1 MTITLQNTEKGQ
13 CYAVKFDRYR
23 QQVVDKL
30 KSSVSIRWWDK
41 QTGAWLIPATN
52 KCKAELDQLT
62 YYVRHFEP
70 VQWGTIAQSQTEEDV
85 AFQIPE
91 MPELDGEHGLKVQPY
106 PYQLQGIARGLQL
119 KRFIN
124 GDDMGLGK
132 QQPVSSY
139 VATPNSFRR
148 IGELQIGDEIFGRD
162 GNVYAVSGVFPQKER
177 RVFKVTFSDG
187 VSCECGPEHLWCVR
201 DVNRRRK
208 GKGWITKTT
217 QEIMDSGV
225 TYNLKGFGH
234 NHTRRK
240 WEIPMC
246 EPVKYKERLY
256 IIHPYIM
263 GVLLGDGHLC
273 GGNGKLSFSTP
284 DMDVAI
290 AERVRKLL
298 PGDMLLIRDDYAT
311 CPRYNI
317 TKNPTVHENRFYQE
331 IKRLKADKPSVEK
344 FIPYEYMHGSV
355 EQRIDLLRGLMD
367 TDGSGKKNRITYST
381 LSYGMARDIALLVRS
396 LGGQAI
402 IRRYDRRNEGKGVEF
417 QVNVRIK
424 VCPFY
429 LERKAAE
436 WNIKKTNYCSRYISS
451 IEYIREEDSVC
462 ISVTAPD
469 HLYLTNN
476 YIVTHNTL
484 ESIATINKA
493 DAFPCL
499 VICPNVVKI
508 NWQREWHKFTD
519 KKAMVLTDSVR
530 DSWPFFWQTG
540 MNQVFIVNYES
551 LRKYFVRRIMKAE
564 KWTLKDVEF
573 HNTIKLFKSVIIDES
588 HKVKST
594 ATQQTK
600 FCKGIASGKEYIILL
615 TGTPVVNKPKDLVA
629 QLGIMDRMID
639 MGGWKGFMLRYCS
652 GPNQASNLK
661 ELNYKLW
668 QHCFFRREKSK
679 VLTQLPDKV
688 RQIVSCEITNRKEY
702 MNAERDLIDYLKR
715 YKEADDEKI
724 QKSLKGEVMVRIG
737 ILKDITAR
745 GKLKEV
751 IDFVKDFRENGK
763 KIILFCNLHEIV
775 DRLMIA
781 FPSAVCVTGR
791 QNMQEKQASVDA
803 FQKNPKT
810 DVIICSIKAASAG
823 ITLTAASDVAFIE
836 LPWTYADCDQAESR
850 AHRIGQK
857 DSVNCYYLLGR
868 RTIDQKLYRI
878 IEEKK
883 HISNAVLGAEDNI
896 QTNIVDMVANLFDT
910 NEEEE

>member
-70 VQWGTIAQSQTEEDV
+70 VQWGTVAQSQTEEDV

-132 QQPVSSY
+132 
-139 VATPNSFRR
+139 
-148 IGELQIGDEIFGRD
+148 
-162 GNVYAVSGVFPQKER
+162 
-177 RVFKVTFSDG
+177 
-187 VSCECGPEHLWCVR
+187 
-201 DVNRRRK
+201 
-208 GKGWITKTT
+208 
-217 QEIMDSGV
+217 
-225 TYNLKGFGH
+225 
-234 NHTRRK
+234 
-240 WEIPMC
+240 
-246 EPVKYKERLY
+246 
-256 IIHPYIM
+256 
-263 GVLLGDGHLC
+263 
-273 GGNGKLSFSTP
+273 
-284 DMDVAI
+284 
-290 AERVRKLL
+290 
-298 PGDMLLIRDDYAT
+298 
-311 CPRYNI
+311 
-317 TKNPTVHENRFYQE
+317 
-331 IKRLKADKPSVEK
+331 
-344 FIPYEYMHGSV
+344 
-355 EQRIDLLRGLMD
+355 
-367 TDGSGKKNRITYST
+367 
-381 LSYGMARDIALLVRS
+381 
-396 LGGQAI
+396 
-402 IRRYDRRNEGKGVEF
+402 
-417 QVNVRIK
+417 
-424 VCPFY
+424 
-429 LERKAAE
+429 
-436 WNIKKTNYCSRYISS
+436 
-451 IEYIREEDSVC
+451 
-462 ISVTAPD
+462 
-469 HLYLTNN
+469 
-476 YIVTHNTL
+476 TL

-551 LRKYFVRRIMKAE
+551 LRKYFVRRITKAE

-702 MNAERDLIDYLKR
+702 MDAERDLIDYLKR

>member
-13 CYAVKFDRYR
+13 CYAVTFDRYR

-41 QTGAWLIPATN
+41 QTGAWMIPATN

-70 VQWGTIAQSQTEEDV
+70 VQWGTVSQSQAEEDI
-85 AFQIPE
+85 AFQIPD
-91 MPELDGEHGLKVQPY
+91 MPELEGDHGLKVQPY

-132 QQPVSSY
+132 
-139 VATPNSFRR
+139 
-148 IGELQIGDEIFGRD
+148 
-162 GNVYAVSGVFPQKER
+162 
-177 RVFKVTFSDG
+177 
-187 VSCECGPEHLWCVR
+187 
-201 DVNRRRK
+201 
-208 GKGWITKTT
+208 
-217 QEIMDSGV
+217 
-225 TYNLKGFGH
+225 
-234 NHTRRK
+234 
-240 WEIPMC
+240 
-246 EPVKYKERLY
+246 
-256 IIHPYIM
+256 
-263 GVLLGDGHLC
+263 
-273 GGNGKLSFSTP
+273 
-284 DMDVAI
+284 
-290 AERVRKLL
+290 
-298 PGDMLLIRDDYAT
+298 
-311 CPRYNI
+311 
-317 TKNPTVHENRFYQE
+317 
-331 IKRLKADKPSVEK
+331 
-344 FIPYEYMHGSV
+344 
-355 EQRIDLLRGLMD
+355 
-367 TDGSGKKNRITYST
+367 
-381 LSYGMARDIALLVRS
+381 
-396 LGGQAI
+396 
-402 IRRYDRRNEGKGVEF
+402 
-417 QVNVRIK
+417 
-424 VCPFY
+424 
-429 LERKAAE
+429 
-436 WNIKKTNYCSRYISS
+436 
-451 IEYIREEDSVC
+451 
-462 ISVTAPD
+462 
-469 HLYLTNN
+469 
-476 YIVTHNTL
+476 TL

-493 DAFPCL
+493 GAFPCL

-551 LRKYFVRRIMKAE
+551 LRKYFVRRITKAE

-600 FCKGIASGKEYIILL
+600 FCKGIATGKEYIILL

-688 RQIVSCEITNRKEY
+688 RQIVTCEITNRKEY
-702 MNAERDLIDYLKR
+702 LDAERDLIDYLKR
-715 YKEADDEKI
+715 YKEVDDEKI

-775 DRLMIA
+775 DRLLVA

-791 QNMQEKQASVDA
+791 QDMQEKQASVDA

-896 QTNIVDMVANLFDT
+896 QTNIVDMMANLFDT

>member
-23 QQVVDKL
+23 QQIVDKL

-70 VQWGTIAQSQTEEDV
+70 VQWGTVAQSQTEEDV

-132 QQPVSSY
+132 
-139 VATPNSFRR
+139 
-148 IGELQIGDEIFGRD
+148 
-162 GNVYAVSGVFPQKER
+162 
-177 RVFKVTFSDG
+177 
-187 VSCECGPEHLWCVR
+187 
-201 DVNRRRK
+201 
-208 GKGWITKTT
+208 
-217 QEIMDSGV
+217 
-225 TYNLKGFGH
+225 
-234 NHTRRK
+234 
-240 WEIPMC
+240 
-246 EPVKYKERLY
+246 
-256 IIHPYIM
+256 
-263 GVLLGDGHLC
+263 
-273 GGNGKLSFSTP
+273 
-284 DMDVAI
+284 
-290 AERVRKLL
+290 
-298 PGDMLLIRDDYAT
+298 
-311 CPRYNI
+311 
-317 TKNPTVHENRFYQE
+317 
-331 IKRLKADKPSVEK
+331 
-344 FIPYEYMHGSV
+344 
-355 EQRIDLLRGLMD
+355 
-367 TDGSGKKNRITYST
+367 
-381 LSYGMARDIALLVRS
+381 
-396 LGGQAI
+396 
-402 IRRYDRRNEGKGVEF
+402 
-417 QVNVRIK
+417 
-424 VCPFY
+424 
-429 LERKAAE
+429 
-436 WNIKKTNYCSRYISS
+436 
-451 IEYIREEDSVC
+451 
-462 ISVTAPD
+462 
-469 HLYLTNN
+469 
-476 YIVTHNTL
+476 TL

-508 NWQREWHKFTD
+508 NWQKEWHKFTD

-551 LRKYFVRRIMKAE
+551 LRKYFVRRITKAE

-702 MNAERDLIDYLKR
+702 MDAERDLIDYLKR

>member
-70 VQWGTIAQSQTEEDV
+70 VQWGTVAQSQTEEDV

-91 MPELDGEHGLKVQPY
+91 MPELDGDHGLKIQPY

-132 QQPVSSY
+132 
-139 VATPNSFRR
+139 
-148 IGELQIGDEIFGRD
+148 
-162 GNVYAVSGVFPQKER
+162 
-177 RVFKVTFSDG
+177 
-187 VSCECGPEHLWCVR
+187 
-201 DVNRRRK
+201 
-208 GKGWITKTT
+208 
-217 QEIMDSGV
+217 
-225 TYNLKGFGH
+225 
-234 NHTRRK
+234 
-240 WEIPMC
+240 
-246 EPVKYKERLY
+246 
-256 IIHPYIM
+256 
-263 GVLLGDGHLC
+263 
-273 GGNGKLSFSTP
+273 
-284 DMDVAI
+284 
-290 AERVRKLL
+290 
-298 PGDMLLIRDDYAT
+298 
-311 CPRYNI
+311 
-317 TKNPTVHENRFYQE
+317 
-331 IKRLKADKPSVEK
+331 
-344 FIPYEYMHGSV
+344 
-355 EQRIDLLRGLMD
+355 
-367 TDGSGKKNRITYST
+367 
-381 LSYGMARDIALLVRS
+381 
-396 LGGQAI
+396 
-402 IRRYDRRNEGKGVEF
+402 
-417 QVNVRIK
+417 
-424 VCPFY
+424 
-429 LERKAAE
+429 
-436 WNIKKTNYCSRYISS
+436 
-451 IEYIREEDSVC
+451 
-462 ISVTAPD
+462 
-469 HLYLTNN
+469 
-476 YIVTHNTL
+476 TL

-493 DAFPCL
+493 NAFPCL

-551 LRKYFVRRIMKAE
+551 LRKYFVRRITKAE

-668 QHCFFRREKSK
+668 QYCFFRREKSK

-702 MNAERDLIDYLKR
+702 MDAERDLIDYLKR

-896 QTNIVDMVANLFDT
+896 QTNIVDMMANLFDT

>member
-1 MTITLQNTEKGQ
+1 MTITLQNTAKGQ
-13 CYAVKFDRYR
+13 CYAVTFDRYR

-70 VQWGTIAQSQTEEDV
+70 VQWGTVAQSQTEEDV

-91 MPELDGEHGLKVQPY
+91 MPELEGDHGLKVQPY

-132 QQPVSSY
+132 
-139 VATPNSFRR
+139 
-148 IGELQIGDEIFGRD
+148 
-162 GNVYAVSGVFPQKER
+162 
-177 RVFKVTFSDG
+177 
-187 VSCECGPEHLWCVR
+187 
-201 DVNRRRK
+201 
-208 GKGWITKTT
+208 
-217 QEIMDSGV
+217 
-225 TYNLKGFGH
+225 
-234 NHTRRK
+234 
-240 WEIPMC
+240 
-246 EPVKYKERLY
+246 
-256 IIHPYIM
+256 
-263 GVLLGDGHLC
+263 
-273 GGNGKLSFSTP
+273 
-284 DMDVAI
+284 
-290 AERVRKLL
+290 
-298 PGDMLLIRDDYAT
+298 
-311 CPRYNI
+311 
-317 TKNPTVHENRFYQE
+317 
-331 IKRLKADKPSVEK
+331 
-344 FIPYEYMHGSV
+344 
-355 EQRIDLLRGLMD
+355 
-367 TDGSGKKNRITYST
+367 
-381 LSYGMARDIALLVRS
+381 
-396 LGGQAI
+396 
-402 IRRYDRRNEGKGVEF
+402 
-417 QVNVRIK
+417 
-424 VCPFY
+424 
-429 LERKAAE
+429 
-436 WNIKKTNYCSRYISS
+436 
-451 IEYIREEDSVC
+451 
-462 ISVTAPD
+462 
-469 HLYLTNN
+469 
-476 YIVTHNTL
+476 TL

-493 DAFPCL
+493 GAFPCL

-551 LRKYFVRRIMKAE
+551 LRKYFVRRIAKAE

-573 HNTIKLFKSVIIDES
+573 HNTIKLFRSVIIDES

-661 ELNYKLW
+661 ELNYSLW
-668 QHCFFRREKSK
+668 KHCFFRREKSK

-702 MNAERDLIDYLKR
+702 MDAERDLIDYLKR

-751 IDFVKDFRENGK
+751 IDFVNDFRENGK
-763 KIILFCNLHEIV
+763 KIILFCNLHDVV
-775 DRLMIA
+775 DRLLAA

-791 QNMQEKQASVDA
+791 QSMEEKQASVDA

>member
-23 QQVVDKL
+23 QQIVDKL

-62 YYVRHFEP
+62 YYVPHFEP
-70 VQWGTIAQSQTEEDV
+70 VQWGTVAQSQTEEDV

-132 QQPVSSY
+132 
-139 VATPNSFRR
+139 
-148 IGELQIGDEIFGRD
+148 
-162 GNVYAVSGVFPQKER
+162 
-177 RVFKVTFSDG
+177 
-187 VSCECGPEHLWCVR
+187 
-201 DVNRRRK
+201 
-208 GKGWITKTT
+208 
-217 QEIMDSGV
+217 
-225 TYNLKGFGH
+225 
-234 NHTRRK
+234 
-240 WEIPMC
+240 
-246 EPVKYKERLY
+246 
-256 IIHPYIM
+256 
-263 GVLLGDGHLC
+263 
-273 GGNGKLSFSTP
+273 
-284 DMDVAI
+284 
-290 AERVRKLL
+290 
-298 PGDMLLIRDDYAT
+298 
-311 CPRYNI
+311 
-317 TKNPTVHENRFYQE
+317 
-331 IKRLKADKPSVEK
+331 
-344 FIPYEYMHGSV
+344 
-355 EQRIDLLRGLMD
+355 
-367 TDGSGKKNRITYST
+367 
-381 LSYGMARDIALLVRS
+381 
-396 LGGQAI
+396 
-402 IRRYDRRNEGKGVEF
+402 
-417 QVNVRIK
+417 
-424 VCPFY
+424 
-429 LERKAAE
+429 
-436 WNIKKTNYCSRYISS
+436 
-451 IEYIREEDSVC
+451 
-462 ISVTAPD
+462 
-469 HLYLTNN
+469 
-476 YIVTHNTL
+476 TL

-551 LRKYFVRRIMKAE
+551 LRKYFVRRITKAE

-702 MNAERDLIDYLKR
+702 MDAERDLIDYLKR

>member
-70 VQWGTIAQSQTEEDV
+70 VQWGTVAQSQTEEDV

-91 MPELDGEHGLKVQPY
+91 MPELDGDHGLKVQPY

-132 QQPVSSY
+132 S
-139 VATPNSFRR
+139 
-148 IGELQIGDEIFGRD
+148 
-162 GNVYAVSGVFPQKER
+162 
-177 RVFKVTFSDG
+177 
-187 VSCECGPEHLWCVR
+187 
-201 DVNRRRK
+201 
-208 GKGWITKTT
+208 
-217 QEIMDSGV
+217 
-225 TYNLKGFGH
+225 
-234 NHTRRK
+234 
-240 WEIPMC
+240 
-246 EPVKYKERLY
+246 
-256 IIHPYIM
+256 
-263 GVLLGDGHLC
+263 
-273 GGNGKLSFSTP
+273 
-284 DMDVAI
+284 
-290 AERVRKLL
+290 
-298 PGDMLLIRDDYAT
+298 
-311 CPRYNI
+311 
-317 TKNPTVHENRFYQE
+317 
-331 IKRLKADKPSVEK
+331 
-344 FIPYEYMHGSV
+344 
-355 EQRIDLLRGLMD
+355 
-367 TDGSGKKNRITYST
+367 
-381 LSYGMARDIALLVRS
+381 
-396 LGGQAI
+396 
-402 IRRYDRRNEGKGVEF
+402 
-417 QVNVRIK
+417 
-424 VCPFY
+424 
-429 LERKAAE
+429 
-436 WNIKKTNYCSRYISS
+436 
-451 IEYIREEDSVC
+451 
-462 ISVTAPD
+462 
-469 HLYLTNN
+469 
-476 YIVTHNTL
+476 L

-551 LRKYFVRRIMKAE
+551 LRKYFVRRITKAE
-564 KWTLKDVEF
+564 RWTLKDVEF

-661 ELNYKLW
+661 ELNYRLW
-668 QHCFFRREKSK
+668 KHCFFRREKSK

-702 MNAERDLIDYLKR
+702 MDAERDLIDYLKR

-751 IDFVKDFRENGK
+751 IDFVKDFQENGK
-763 KIILFCNLHEIV
+763 KIILFCNLHDVV
-775 DRLMIA
+775 DRLLAA

-791 QNMQEKQASVDA
+791 QSMEEKQASVDA

>member
-52 KCKAELDQLT
+52 KSKAELDQLT
-62 YYVRHFEP
+62 YYVRYFEP

-132 QQPVSSY
+132 
-139 VATPNSFRR
+139 
-148 IGELQIGDEIFGRD
+148 
-162 GNVYAVSGVFPQKER
+162 
-177 RVFKVTFSDG
+177 
-187 VSCECGPEHLWCVR
+187 
-201 DVNRRRK
+201 
-208 GKGWITKTT
+208 
-217 QEIMDSGV
+217 
-225 TYNLKGFGH
+225 
-234 NHTRRK
+234 
-240 WEIPMC
+240 
-246 EPVKYKERLY
+246 
-256 IIHPYIM
+256 
-263 GVLLGDGHLC
+263 
-273 GGNGKLSFSTP
+273 
-284 DMDVAI
+284 
-290 AERVRKLL
+290 
-298 PGDMLLIRDDYAT
+298 
-311 CPRYNI
+311 
-317 TKNPTVHENRFYQE
+317 
-331 IKRLKADKPSVEK
+331 
-344 FIPYEYMHGSV
+344 
-355 EQRIDLLRGLMD
+355 
-367 TDGSGKKNRITYST
+367 
-381 LSYGMARDIALLVRS
+381 
-396 LGGQAI
+396 
-402 IRRYDRRNEGKGVEF
+402 
-417 QVNVRIK
+417 
-424 VCPFY
+424 
-429 LERKAAE
+429 
-436 WNIKKTNYCSRYISS
+436 
-451 IEYIREEDSVC
+451 
-462 ISVTAPD
+462 
-469 HLYLTNN
+469 
-476 YIVTHNTL
+476 TL

-551 LRKYFVRRIMKAE
+551 LRKYFVRRITKAE

-702 MNAERDLIDYLKR
+702 MDAERDLIDYLKR

-803 FQKNPKT
+803 FQKNSKT

-896 QTNIVDMVANLFDT
+896 QTNIVDMMANLFDT

>member
-23 QQVVDKL
+23 QQIVDKL

-70 VQWGTIAQSQTEEDV
+70 VQWGTVAQSQTEEDV

-132 QQPVSSY
+132 
-139 VATPNSFRR
+139 
-148 IGELQIGDEIFGRD
+148 
-162 GNVYAVSGVFPQKER
+162 
-177 RVFKVTFSDG
+177 
-187 VSCECGPEHLWCVR
+187 
-201 DVNRRRK
+201 
-208 GKGWITKTT
+208 
-217 QEIMDSGV
+217 
-225 TYNLKGFGH
+225 
-234 NHTRRK
+234 
-240 WEIPMC
+240 
-246 EPVKYKERLY
+246 
-256 IIHPYIM
+256 
-263 GVLLGDGHLC
+263 
-273 GGNGKLSFSTP
+273 
-284 DMDVAI
+284 
-290 AERVRKLL
+290 
-298 PGDMLLIRDDYAT
+298 
-311 CPRYNI
+311 
-317 TKNPTVHENRFYQE
+317 
-331 IKRLKADKPSVEK
+331 
-344 FIPYEYMHGSV
+344 
-355 EQRIDLLRGLMD
+355 
-367 TDGSGKKNRITYST
+367 
-381 LSYGMARDIALLVRS
+381 
-396 LGGQAI
+396 
-402 IRRYDRRNEGKGVEF
+402 
-417 QVNVRIK
+417 
-424 VCPFY
+424 
-429 LERKAAE
+429 
-436 WNIKKTNYCSRYISS
+436 
-451 IEYIREEDSVC
+451 
-462 ISVTAPD
+462 
-469 HLYLTNN
+469 
-476 YIVTHNTL
+476 TL

-551 LRKYFVRRIMKAE
+551 LRKYFVRRITKAE

-702 MNAERDLIDYLKR
+702 MDAERDLIDYLKR

-751 IDFVKDFRENGK
+751 IDFVKDLRENGK

>member
-132 QQPVSSY
+132 
-139 VATPNSFRR
+139 
-148 IGELQIGDEIFGRD
+148 
-162 GNVYAVSGVFPQKER
+162 
-177 RVFKVTFSDG
+177 
-187 VSCECGPEHLWCVR
+187 
-201 DVNRRRK
+201 
-208 GKGWITKTT
+208 
-217 QEIMDSGV
+217 
-225 TYNLKGFGH
+225 
-234 NHTRRK
+234 
-240 WEIPMC
+240 
-246 EPVKYKERLY
+246 
-256 IIHPYIM
+256 
-263 GVLLGDGHLC
+263 
-273 GGNGKLSFSTP
+273 
-284 DMDVAI
+284 
-290 AERVRKLL
+290 
-298 PGDMLLIRDDYAT
+298 
-311 CPRYNI
+311 
-317 TKNPTVHENRFYQE
+317 
-331 IKRLKADKPSVEK
+331 
-344 FIPYEYMHGSV
+344 
-355 EQRIDLLRGLMD
+355 
-367 TDGSGKKNRITYST
+367 
-381 LSYGMARDIALLVRS
+381 
-396 LGGQAI
+396 
-402 IRRYDRRNEGKGVEF
+402 
-417 QVNVRIK
+417 
-424 VCPFY
+424 
-429 LERKAAE
+429 
-436 WNIKKTNYCSRYISS
+436 
-451 IEYIREEDSVC
+451 
-462 ISVTAPD
+462 
-469 HLYLTNN
+469 
-476 YIVTHNTL
+476 TL

-493 DAFPCL
+493 NAFPCL

-551 LRKYFVRRIMKAE
+551 LRKYFVRRITKAE

-639 MGGWKGFMLRYCS
+639 MGGWKGFILRYCS

-702 MNAERDLIDYLKR
+702 MDAERDLIDYLKR

-751 IDFVKDFRENGK
+751 IDFVEDFRENGK

-896 QTNIVDMVANLFDT
+896 QTNIVDMMANLFDT

>member
-13 CYAVKFDRYR
+13 CYAVKFDRYH

-70 VQWGTIAQSQTEEDV
+70 VQWGTVAQSQTEEDV

-91 MPELDGEHGLKVQPY
+91 MPELDGDHGLKIQPY

-132 QQPVSSY
+132 S
-139 VATPNSFRR
+139 
-148 IGELQIGDEIFGRD
+148 
-162 GNVYAVSGVFPQKER
+162 
-177 RVFKVTFSDG
+177 
-187 VSCECGPEHLWCVR
+187 
-201 DVNRRRK
+201 
-208 GKGWITKTT
+208 
-217 QEIMDSGV
+217 
-225 TYNLKGFGH
+225 
-234 NHTRRK
+234 
-240 WEIPMC
+240 
-246 EPVKYKERLY
+246 
-256 IIHPYIM
+256 
-263 GVLLGDGHLC
+263 
-273 GGNGKLSFSTP
+273 
-284 DMDVAI
+284 
-290 AERVRKLL
+290 
-298 PGDMLLIRDDYAT
+298 
-311 CPRYNI
+311 
-317 TKNPTVHENRFYQE
+317 
-331 IKRLKADKPSVEK
+331 
-344 FIPYEYMHGSV
+344 
-355 EQRIDLLRGLMD
+355 
-367 TDGSGKKNRITYST
+367 
-381 LSYGMARDIALLVRS
+381 
-396 LGGQAI
+396 
-402 IRRYDRRNEGKGVEF
+402 
-417 QVNVRIK
+417 
-424 VCPFY
+424 
-429 LERKAAE
+429 
-436 WNIKKTNYCSRYISS
+436 
-451 IEYIREEDSVC
+451 
-462 ISVTAPD
+462 
-469 HLYLTNN
+469 
-476 YIVTHNTL
+476 L

-551 LRKYFVRRIMKAE
+551 LRKYFVRRITKAE

-600 FCKGIASGKEYIILL
+600 FCKGTASGKEYIILL

-702 MNAERDLIDYLKR
+702 MDAERDLIDYLKR

-896 QTNIVDMVANLFDT
+896 QTNIVDMMANLFDT

>member
-13 CYAVKFDRYR
+13 CYAVKFDRYH

-70 VQWGTIAQSQTEEDV
+70 VQWGTVAQSQTEEDV

-91 MPELDGEHGLKVQPY
+91 MPELDGDHGLKIQPY

-132 QQPVSSY
+132 S
-139 VATPNSFRR
+139 
-148 IGELQIGDEIFGRD
+148 
-162 GNVYAVSGVFPQKER
+162 
-177 RVFKVTFSDG
+177 
-187 VSCECGPEHLWCVR
+187 
-201 DVNRRRK
+201 
-208 GKGWITKTT
+208 
-217 QEIMDSGV
+217 
-225 TYNLKGFGH
+225 
-234 NHTRRK
+234 
-240 WEIPMC
+240 
-246 EPVKYKERLY
+246 
-256 IIHPYIM
+256 
-263 GVLLGDGHLC
+263 
-273 GGNGKLSFSTP
+273 
-284 DMDVAI
+284 
-290 AERVRKLL
+290 
-298 PGDMLLIRDDYAT
+298 
-311 CPRYNI
+311 
-317 TKNPTVHENRFYQE
+317 
-331 IKRLKADKPSVEK
+331 
-344 FIPYEYMHGSV
+344 
-355 EQRIDLLRGLMD
+355 
-367 TDGSGKKNRITYST
+367 
-381 LSYGMARDIALLVRS
+381 
-396 LGGQAI
+396 
-402 IRRYDRRNEGKGVEF
+402 
-417 QVNVRIK
+417 
-424 VCPFY
+424 
-429 LERKAAE
+429 
-436 WNIKKTNYCSRYISS
+436 
-451 IEYIREEDSVC
+451 
-462 ISVTAPD
+462 
-469 HLYLTNN
+469 
-476 YIVTHNTL
+476 L

-551 LRKYFVRRIMKAE
+551 LRKYFVRRITKAE

-702 MNAERDLIDYLKR
+702 MDAERDLIDYLKR

-857 DSVNCYYLLGR
+857 DSVNCYYLLGH

-896 QTNIVDMVANLFDT
+896 QTNIVDMMANLFDT
-910 NEEEE
+910 NE

>member
-23 QQVVDKL
+23 QQIVDKL

-70 VQWGTIAQSQTEEDV
+70 VQWGTVAQSQTEEDV

-132 QQPVSSY
+132 
-139 VATPNSFRR
+139 
-148 IGELQIGDEIFGRD
+148 
-162 GNVYAVSGVFPQKER
+162 
-177 RVFKVTFSDG
+177 
-187 VSCECGPEHLWCVR
+187 
-201 DVNRRRK
+201 
-208 GKGWITKTT
+208 
-217 QEIMDSGV
+217 
-225 TYNLKGFGH
+225 
-234 NHTRRK
+234 
-240 WEIPMC
+240 
-246 EPVKYKERLY
+246 
-256 IIHPYIM
+256 
-263 GVLLGDGHLC
+263 
-273 GGNGKLSFSTP
+273 
-284 DMDVAI
+284 
-290 AERVRKLL
+290 
-298 PGDMLLIRDDYAT
+298 
-311 CPRYNI
+311 
-317 TKNPTVHENRFYQE
+317 
-331 IKRLKADKPSVEK
+331 
-344 FIPYEYMHGSV
+344 
-355 EQRIDLLRGLMD
+355 
-367 TDGSGKKNRITYST
+367 
-381 LSYGMARDIALLVRS
+381 
-396 LGGQAI
+396 
-402 IRRYDRRNEGKGVEF
+402 
-417 QVNVRIK
+417 
-424 VCPFY
+424 
-429 LERKAAE
+429 
-436 WNIKKTNYCSRYISS
+436 
-451 IEYIREEDSVC
+451 
-462 ISVTAPD
+462 
-469 HLYLTNN
+469 
-476 YIVTHNTL
+476 TL

-551 LRKYFVRRIMKAE
+551 LRKYFVRRITKAE

-615 TGTPVVNKPKDLVA
+615 TRTPVVNKPKDLVA

-702 MNAERDLIDYLKR
+702 MDAERDLIDYLKR

-868 RTIDQKLYRI
+868 RIIDQKLYRI

>member
-132 QQPVSSY
+132 
-139 VATPNSFRR
+139 
-148 IGELQIGDEIFGRD
+148 
-162 GNVYAVSGVFPQKER
+162 
-177 RVFKVTFSDG
+177 
-187 VSCECGPEHLWCVR
+187 
-201 DVNRRRK
+201 
-208 GKGWITKTT
+208 
-217 QEIMDSGV
+217 
-225 TYNLKGFGH
+225 
-234 NHTRRK
+234 
-240 WEIPMC
+240 
-246 EPVKYKERLY
+246 
-256 IIHPYIM
+256 
-263 GVLLGDGHLC
+263 
-273 GGNGKLSFSTP
+273 
-284 DMDVAI
+284 
-290 AERVRKLL
+290 
-298 PGDMLLIRDDYAT
+298 
-311 CPRYNI
+311 
-317 TKNPTVHENRFYQE
+317 
-331 IKRLKADKPSVEK
+331 
-344 FIPYEYMHGSV
+344 
-355 EQRIDLLRGLMD
+355 
-367 TDGSGKKNRITYST
+367 
-381 LSYGMARDIALLVRS
+381 
-396 LGGQAI
+396 
-402 IRRYDRRNEGKGVEF
+402 
-417 QVNVRIK
+417 
-424 VCPFY
+424 
-429 LERKAAE
+429 
-436 WNIKKTNYCSRYISS
+436 
-451 IEYIREEDSVC
+451 
-462 ISVTAPD
+462 
-469 HLYLTNN
+469 
-476 YIVTHNTL
+476 TL

-551 LRKYFVRRIMKAE
+551 LRKYFVRRITKAE

-702 MNAERDLIDYLKR
+702 MDAERDLIDYLKR

-763 KIILFCNLHEIV
+763 KIILFCNLQEIV

-896 QTNIVDMVANLFDT
+896 QTNIVDMMANLFDT

>member
-132 QQPVSSY
+132 S
-139 VATPNSFRR
+139 
-148 IGELQIGDEIFGRD
+148 
-162 GNVYAVSGVFPQKER
+162 
-177 RVFKVTFSDG
+177 
-187 VSCECGPEHLWCVR
+187 
-201 DVNRRRK
+201 
-208 GKGWITKTT
+208 
-217 QEIMDSGV
+217 
-225 TYNLKGFGH
+225 
-234 NHTRRK
+234 
-240 WEIPMC
+240 
-246 EPVKYKERLY
+246 
-256 IIHPYIM
+256 
-263 GVLLGDGHLC
+263 
-273 GGNGKLSFSTP
+273 
-284 DMDVAI
+284 
-290 AERVRKLL
+290 
-298 PGDMLLIRDDYAT
+298 
-311 CPRYNI
+311 
-317 TKNPTVHENRFYQE
+317 
-331 IKRLKADKPSVEK
+331 
-344 FIPYEYMHGSV
+344 
-355 EQRIDLLRGLMD
+355 
-367 TDGSGKKNRITYST
+367 
-381 LSYGMARDIALLVRS
+381 
-396 LGGQAI
+396 
-402 IRRYDRRNEGKGVEF
+402 
-417 QVNVRIK
+417 
-424 VCPFY
+424 
-429 LERKAAE
+429 
-436 WNIKKTNYCSRYISS
+436 
-451 IEYIREEDSVC
+451 
-462 ISVTAPD
+462 
-469 HLYLTNN
+469 
-476 YIVTHNTL
+476 L

-508 NWQREWHKFTD
+508 NWQREWHRFTD

-551 LRKYFVRRIMKAE
+551 LRKYFVRRITKAE

-702 MNAERDLIDYLKR
+702 MDAERDLIDYLKR

-896 QTNIVDMVANLFDT
+896 QTNIVDMMANLFDT

>member
-132 QQPVSSY
+132 
-139 VATPNSFRR
+139 
-148 IGELQIGDEIFGRD
+148 
-162 GNVYAVSGVFPQKER
+162 
-177 RVFKVTFSDG
+177 
-187 VSCECGPEHLWCVR
+187 
-201 DVNRRRK
+201 
-208 GKGWITKTT
+208 
-217 QEIMDSGV
+217 
-225 TYNLKGFGH
+225 
-234 NHTRRK
+234 
-240 WEIPMC
+240 
-246 EPVKYKERLY
+246 
-256 IIHPYIM
+256 
-263 GVLLGDGHLC
+263 
-273 GGNGKLSFSTP
+273 
-284 DMDVAI
+284 
-290 AERVRKLL
+290 
-298 PGDMLLIRDDYAT
+298 
-311 CPRYNI
+311 
-317 TKNPTVHENRFYQE
+317 
-331 IKRLKADKPSVEK
+331 
-344 FIPYEYMHGSV
+344 
-355 EQRIDLLRGLMD
+355 
-367 TDGSGKKNRITYST
+367 
-381 LSYGMARDIALLVRS
+381 
-396 LGGQAI
+396 
-402 IRRYDRRNEGKGVEF
+402 
-417 QVNVRIK
+417 
-424 VCPFY
+424 
-429 LERKAAE
+429 
-436 WNIKKTNYCSRYISS
+436 
-451 IEYIREEDSVC
+451 
-462 ISVTAPD
+462 
-469 HLYLTNN
+469 
-476 YIVTHNTL
+476 TL

-493 DAFPCL
+493 NAFPCL

-551 LRKYFVRRIMKAE
+551 LRKYFVRRITKAE

-639 MGGWKGFMLRYCS
+639 MGGWKGFILRYCS

-702 MNAERDLIDYLKR
+702 MDAERDLIDYLKR

-896 QTNIVDMVANLFDT
+896 QTNIVDMMANLFDT

>member
-23 QQVVDKL
+23 QQIVDKL

-70 VQWGTIAQSQTEEDV
+70 VQWGPVAQSQTEEDV

-132 QQPVSSY
+132 
-139 VATPNSFRR
+139 
-148 IGELQIGDEIFGRD
+148 
-162 GNVYAVSGVFPQKER
+162 
-177 RVFKVTFSDG
+177 
-187 VSCECGPEHLWCVR
+187 
-201 DVNRRRK
+201 
-208 GKGWITKTT
+208 
-217 QEIMDSGV
+217 
-225 TYNLKGFGH
+225 
-234 NHTRRK
+234 
-240 WEIPMC
+240 
-246 EPVKYKERLY
+246 
-256 IIHPYIM
+256 
-263 GVLLGDGHLC
+263 
-273 GGNGKLSFSTP
+273 
-284 DMDVAI
+284 
-290 AERVRKLL
+290 
-298 PGDMLLIRDDYAT
+298 
-311 CPRYNI
+311 
-317 TKNPTVHENRFYQE
+317 
-331 IKRLKADKPSVEK
+331 
-344 FIPYEYMHGSV
+344 
-355 EQRIDLLRGLMD
+355 
-367 TDGSGKKNRITYST
+367 
-381 LSYGMARDIALLVRS
+381 
-396 LGGQAI
+396 
-402 IRRYDRRNEGKGVEF
+402 
-417 QVNVRIK
+417 
-424 VCPFY
+424 
-429 LERKAAE
+429 
-436 WNIKKTNYCSRYISS
+436 
-451 IEYIREEDSVC
+451 
-462 ISVTAPD
+462 
-469 HLYLTNN
+469 
-476 YIVTHNTL
+476 TL

-551 LRKYFVRRIMKAE
+551 LRKYFVRRITKAE

-702 MNAERDLIDYLKR
+702 MDAERDLIDYLKR

-883 HISNAVLGAEDNI
+883 HICNAVLGAEDNI

>member
-13 CYAVKFDRYR
+13 CYAVTFDRYR

-70 VQWGTIAQSQTEEDV
+70 VQWGMVSQSQTEEDV
-85 AFQIPE
+85 AFQIPD
-91 MPELDGEHGLKVQPY
+91 MPELDGDHGLKVQPY

-132 QQPVSSY
+132 
-139 VATPNSFRR
+139 
-148 IGELQIGDEIFGRD
+148 
-162 GNVYAVSGVFPQKER
+162 
-177 RVFKVTFSDG
+177 
-187 VSCECGPEHLWCVR
+187 
-201 DVNRRRK
+201 
-208 GKGWITKTT
+208 
-217 QEIMDSGV
+217 
-225 TYNLKGFGH
+225 
-234 NHTRRK
+234 
-240 WEIPMC
+240 
-246 EPVKYKERLY
+246 
-256 IIHPYIM
+256 
-263 GVLLGDGHLC
+263 
-273 GGNGKLSFSTP
+273 
-284 DMDVAI
+284 
-290 AERVRKLL
+290 
-298 PGDMLLIRDDYAT
+298 
-311 CPRYNI
+311 
-317 TKNPTVHENRFYQE
+317 
-331 IKRLKADKPSVEK
+331 
-344 FIPYEYMHGSV
+344 
-355 EQRIDLLRGLMD
+355 
-367 TDGSGKKNRITYST
+367 
-381 LSYGMARDIALLVRS
+381 
-396 LGGQAI
+396 
-402 IRRYDRRNEGKGVEF
+402 
-417 QVNVRIK
+417 
-424 VCPFY
+424 
-429 LERKAAE
+429 
-436 WNIKKTNYCSRYISS
+436 
-451 IEYIREEDSVC
+451 
-462 ISVTAPD
+462 
-469 HLYLTNN
+469 
-476 YIVTHNTL
+476 TL

-493 DAFPCL
+493 GAFPCL

-551 LRKYFVRRIMKAE
+551 LRKYFVRRITKAE

-600 FCKGIASGKEYIILL
+600 FCKGIATGKEYIILL

-688 RQIVSCEITNRKEY
+688 RQIVTCEITNRKEY
-702 MNAERDLIDYLKR
+702 LDAERDLIDYLKR

-775 DRLMIA
+775 DRLLAA

-791 QNMQEKQASVDA
+791 QDMQEKQASVDA

-896 QTNIVDMVANLFDT
+896 QTNIVDMMANLFDT

>member
-91 MPELDGEHGLKVQPY
+91 MPEPDGDHGLKVQPY

-132 QQPVSSY
+132 S
-139 VATPNSFRR
+139 
-148 IGELQIGDEIFGRD
+148 
-162 GNVYAVSGVFPQKER
+162 
-177 RVFKVTFSDG
+177 
-187 VSCECGPEHLWCVR
+187 
-201 DVNRRRK
+201 
-208 GKGWITKTT
+208 
-217 QEIMDSGV
+217 
-225 TYNLKGFGH
+225 
-234 NHTRRK
+234 
-240 WEIPMC
+240 
-246 EPVKYKERLY
+246 
-256 IIHPYIM
+256 
-263 GVLLGDGHLC
+263 
-273 GGNGKLSFSTP
+273 
-284 DMDVAI
+284 
-290 AERVRKLL
+290 
-298 PGDMLLIRDDYAT
+298 
-311 CPRYNI
+311 
-317 TKNPTVHENRFYQE
+317 
-331 IKRLKADKPSVEK
+331 
-344 FIPYEYMHGSV
+344 
-355 EQRIDLLRGLMD
+355 
-367 TDGSGKKNRITYST
+367 
-381 LSYGMARDIALLVRS
+381 
-396 LGGQAI
+396 
-402 IRRYDRRNEGKGVEF
+402 
-417 QVNVRIK
+417 
-424 VCPFY
+424 
-429 LERKAAE
+429 
-436 WNIKKTNYCSRYISS
+436 
-451 IEYIREEDSVC
+451 
-462 ISVTAPD
+462 
-469 HLYLTNN
+469 
-476 YIVTHNTL
+476 L

-551 LRKYFVRRIMKAE
+551 LRKYFVRRITKAE

-702 MNAERDLIDYLKR
+702 MDAERDLIDYLKR

-896 QTNIVDMVANLFDT
+896 QTNIVDMMANLFDT

>member
-13 CYAVKFDRYR
+13 CYAVTFDRYR

-70 VQWGTIAQSQTEEDV
+70 VQWGTVSQSQAEEDI

-91 MPELDGEHGLKVQPY
+91 MPELEGEHGLKVQPY

-132 QQPVSSY
+132 
-139 VATPNSFRR
+139 
-148 IGELQIGDEIFGRD
+148 
-162 GNVYAVSGVFPQKER
+162 
-177 RVFKVTFSDG
+177 
-187 VSCECGPEHLWCVR
+187 
-201 DVNRRRK
+201 
-208 GKGWITKTT
+208 
-217 QEIMDSGV
+217 
-225 TYNLKGFGH
+225 
-234 NHTRRK
+234 
-240 WEIPMC
+240 
-246 EPVKYKERLY
+246 
-256 IIHPYIM
+256 
-263 GVLLGDGHLC
+263 
-273 GGNGKLSFSTP
+273 
-284 DMDVAI
+284 
-290 AERVRKLL
+290 
-298 PGDMLLIRDDYAT
+298 
-311 CPRYNI
+311 
-317 TKNPTVHENRFYQE
+317 
-331 IKRLKADKPSVEK
+331 
-344 FIPYEYMHGSV
+344 
-355 EQRIDLLRGLMD
+355 
-367 TDGSGKKNRITYST
+367 
-381 LSYGMARDIALLVRS
+381 
-396 LGGQAI
+396 
-402 IRRYDRRNEGKGVEF
+402 
-417 QVNVRIK
+417 
-424 VCPFY
+424 
-429 LERKAAE
+429 
-436 WNIKKTNYCSRYISS
+436 
-451 IEYIREEDSVC
+451 
-462 ISVTAPD
+462 
-469 HLYLTNN
+469 
-476 YIVTHNTL
+476 TL

-493 DAFPCL
+493 GAFPCL

-551 LRKYFVRRIMKAE
+551 LRKYFVRRITKAE

-600 FCKGIASGKEYIILL
+600 FCKGIATGKEYIILL

-688 RQIVSCEITNRKEY
+688 RQIVSCEITNCKEY
-702 MNAERDLIDYLKR
+702 MDAERDLIDYLKR

-896 QTNIVDMVANLFDT
+896 QTNIVDMMANLFDT

>member
-70 VQWGTIAQSQTEEDV
+70 VQWGTVAQSQTEEDV

-91 MPELDGEHGLKVQPY
+91 MPELDGDHGLKVQPY

-132 QQPVSSY
+132 
-139 VATPNSFRR
+139 
-148 IGELQIGDEIFGRD
+148 
-162 GNVYAVSGVFPQKER
+162 
-177 RVFKVTFSDG
+177 
-187 VSCECGPEHLWCVR
+187 
-201 DVNRRRK
+201 
-208 GKGWITKTT
+208 
-217 QEIMDSGV
+217 
-225 TYNLKGFGH
+225 
-234 NHTRRK
+234 
-240 WEIPMC
+240 
-246 EPVKYKERLY
+246 
-256 IIHPYIM
+256 
-263 GVLLGDGHLC
+263 
-273 GGNGKLSFSTP
+273 
-284 DMDVAI
+284 
-290 AERVRKLL
+290 
-298 PGDMLLIRDDYAT
+298 
-311 CPRYNI
+311 
-317 TKNPTVHENRFYQE
+317 
-331 IKRLKADKPSVEK
+331 
-344 FIPYEYMHGSV
+344 
-355 EQRIDLLRGLMD
+355 
-367 TDGSGKKNRITYST
+367 
-381 LSYGMARDIALLVRS
+381 
-396 LGGQAI
+396 
-402 IRRYDRRNEGKGVEF
+402 
-417 QVNVRIK
+417 
-424 VCPFY
+424 
-429 LERKAAE
+429 
-436 WNIKKTNYCSRYISS
+436 
-451 IEYIREEDSVC
+451 
-462 ISVTAPD
+462 
-469 HLYLTNN
+469 
-476 YIVTHNTL
+476 TL

-551 LRKYFVRRIMKAE
+551 LRKYFVRRITKAE

-639 MGGWKGFMLRYCS
+639 MGGWKVFMLRYCS

-702 MNAERDLIDYLKR
+702 MDAERDLIDYLKR

-775 DRLMIA
+775 DRLLVA

-896 QTNIVDMVANLFDT
+896 QTNIVDMMANLFDT